1 MRHTNEK
8 HRLLPGFG
16 RSVLDGASWMLLEHI
31 VNVLQACEFAFA
43 NGVDAFIHPADGGPE
58 RDAVV
63 TNFAEIGRASCRE
76 RARTRGVVR
85 ARARPSKARRQTV
98 S

>member
-1 MRHTNEK
+1 
-8 HRLLPGFG
+8 
-16 RSVLDGASWMLLEHI
+16 MLLEHI

-63 TNFAEIGRASCRE
+63 TNFAGAFELLE
-76 RARTRGVVR
+76 RFPKCVILHLLHSNVVQLQQIDPIR
-85 ARARPSKARRQTV
+85 LQSLQCGIRCAHDRIR
-98 S
+98 